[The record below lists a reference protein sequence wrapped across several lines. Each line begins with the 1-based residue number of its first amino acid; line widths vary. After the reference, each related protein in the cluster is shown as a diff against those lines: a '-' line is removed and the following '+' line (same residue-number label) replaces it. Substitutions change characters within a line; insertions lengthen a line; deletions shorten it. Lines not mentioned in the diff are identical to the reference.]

1 MHLLGWEST
10 CKGPAQFKSVFNIFS
25 ILHLEFLEPFQRQVC
40 MNGHNT
46 AAMMYFPSPENED
59 QLFRAEESGSGC
71 SQSPKRRYSELS
83 FAFEIQHS

>member
-1 MHLLGWEST
+1 MHLLGGGGGGNPRAS
-10 CKGPAQFKSVFNIFS
+10 GPAQFKPVFNIFS

-59 QLFRAEESGSGC
+59 QLFRAESGSGVLT
-71 SQSPKRRYSELS
+71 SHLREKV
-83 FAFEIQHS
+83 F